1 MQFGDGSGDYNQ
13 IPGIVPGSQSE
24 NVAMSC
30 KVQAHYTCTY
40 DNTVDITQSVTVPT
54 YFLGLIG
61 IPSVTMSAHAEAC
74 SPCGEIPLDIMLVLD
89 RTGSMSQDGGSSNGL
104 SKEQNLQNGLIQ
116 GFLPGLDPT
125 QDAVGLA
132 VLPPDSSNA
141 SNFCNAAGNGQQNA
155 TYTWGS
161 GHSQQTITTA
171 QGYTLANPAYDVI
184 APPEYSYMNAT
195 SGQLVSSD
203 PLVSDINCM
212 TPGGSTSYSG
222 ALSAAWQELNAD
234 GRTGVQKV
242 IVMLSDGAANT
253 GQDCHVD
260 GSTEQCTQPCQA
272 GVDEANTLKG
282 APDNVLIYTI
292 LYGSA
297 ADYGTC
303 DSFTGSAE
311 SPAITPQ
318 TAMSEMATSG
328 DFFSDPNPATL
339 TTIFQEISADMA
351 KGTSRLVQ

>member
-1 MQFGDGSGDYNQ
+1 MATGRDLCGAVQFGDGSGDYNQ
-13 IPGIVPGSQSE
+13 NTGIVPGSQTE

-30 KVQAHYTCTY
+30 KVQAHYTCMY
-40 DNTVDITQSVTVPT
+40 DNTVDITQSVKVPA

-61 IPSVTMSAHAEAC
+61 VPSVTLSAHAEAC

-132 VLPPDSSNA
+132 VLPPDSSTA
-141 SNFCNAAGNGQQNA
+141 SNFCNASTNGQQNA
-155 TYTWGS
+155 TYTWGT

-171 QGYTLANPAYDVI
+171 QGYTLASPAYDII

-195 SGQLVSSD
+195 TGQLVSGD

-222 ALSAAWQELNAD
+222 ALSAASQELNAD
-234 GRTGVQKV
+234 GRTGVRR
-242 IVMLSDGAANT
+242 S
-253 GQDCHVD
+253 
-260 GSTEQCTQPCQA
+260 S
-272 GVDEANTLKG
+272 
-282 APDNVLIYTI
+282 
-292 LYGSA
+292 
-297 ADYGTC
+297 
-303 DSFTGSAE
+303 
-311 SPAITPQ
+311 
-318 TAMSEMATSG
+318 
-328 DFFSDPNPATL
+328 
-339 TTIFQEISADMA
+339 
-351 KGTSRLVQ
+351 